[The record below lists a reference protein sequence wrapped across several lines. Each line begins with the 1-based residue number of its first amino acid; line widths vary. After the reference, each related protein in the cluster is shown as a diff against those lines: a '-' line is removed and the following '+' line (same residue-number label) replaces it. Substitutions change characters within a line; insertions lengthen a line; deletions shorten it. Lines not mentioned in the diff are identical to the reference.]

1 MRRGTLLTLL
11 FATLPVSAEPKPEK
25 FIETYCLKCHDSVS
39 KKGGADF
46 GDLAALPGN
55 FDSWVRLFDRVEK
68 KEMPPAG
75 SRAPGEAERTAF
87 LKSLRENLHT
97 VSRAAQEREGRTPLR
112 RLNRAEYQNT
122 LHDLLGV
129 TTDVRS
135 LLPEDSVVGGFDKIS
150 GGLETSATHLVRYLE
165 AADRALADAL
175 PLAPYPAEPI
185 RVRQTGREF
194 FDSRPKLNREGMAPF
209 VRFEGGSIVLCAT
222 LYKHGSVAT
231 VPTPVAGR
239 YRIRAS
245 VGAVRNAGKP
255 IPVIM
260 GKMSSDRF
268 AHEKLEHLI
277 DIQDAPGEGRR
288 VLEAVAN
295 LNGHEQIYLE
305 GLGLPFFHDM
315 SKKRDQKPVGDDEPI
330 PGLALEWIE
339 LEGPLDAGYG
349 LRTLFG
355 GLPRVPNRFL
365 AATMAGQKIND
376 SWQKWDA
383 NEFEKPDNRLRLV
396 TRDPKGD
403 ASRLIRA
410 FVPRAFRRPVPEATL
425 DGYVRI
431 ATEALDRGVPL
442 DEVLV
447 RAYKSVLC
455 SPDFWMLVEKPGRLD
470 DHAIASRLSYFL
482 WDSMPD
488 EELLAVAARGEL
500 SKPGVLRA
508 LTERLLKHPKSARF
522 AESFTG
528 QWLELRKIHDMKP
541 DAMYVEYDDLLAWSM
556 PAETRRFFEHVLA
569 NDLPASSF
577 FQSDWSVLNERLARH
592 YGLPKLEGME
602 LRRVSLPAGSP
613 RGGIVT
619 HASIMK
625 LTTNATYT
633 SPVKRGVWVLDRLL
647 GTPPSPPPP
656 NVAAIEP
663 DIRGAV
669 TIREQLAKHQSVPV
683 CASCHRQIDP
693 PGFALENFD
702 VIGGW
707 RDRYRSKEGGGMNQ
721 HTELQN
727 YPGRKVWMA
736 RPVEAG
742 GTSGTGESFANL
754 SEYRQLVMRD
764 PDQLTRNLAGKLLVY
779 ATGAPLQFA
788 DREEVERIVARVRE
802 QRNGFRALIH
812 EVVASR
818 VFQSK

>member
-1 MRRGTLLTLL
+1 
-11 FATLPVSAEPKPEK
+11 
-25 FIETYCLKCHDSVS
+25 
-39 KKGGADF
+39 
-46 GDLAALPGN
+46 
-55 FDSWVRLFDRVEK
+55 
-68 KEMPPAG
+68 
-75 SRAPGEAERTAF
+75 
-87 LKSLRENLHT
+87 
-97 VSRAAQEREGRTPLR
+97 
-112 RLNRAEYQNT
+112 
-122 LHDLLGV
+122 
-129 TTDVRS
+129 
-135 LLPEDSVVGGFDKIS
+135 
-150 GGLETSATHLVRYLE
+150 
-165 AADRALADAL
+165 
-175 PLAPYPAEPI
+175 
-185 RVRQTGREF
+185 
-194 FDSRPKLNREGMAPF
+194 
-209 VRFEGGSIVLCAT
+209 
-222 LYKHGSVAT
+222 
-231 VPTPVAGR
+231 
-239 YRIRAS
+239 
-245 VGAVRNAGKP
+245 
-255 IPVIM
+255 
-260 GKMSSDRF
+260 
-268 AHEKLEHLI
+268 
-277 DIQDAPGEGRR
+277 
-288 VLEAVAN
+288 
-295 LNGHEQIYLE
+295 
-305 GLGLPFFHDM
+305 
-315 SKKRDQKPVGDDEPI
+315 
-330 PGLALEWIE
+330 
-339 LEGPLDAGYG
+339 
-349 LRTLFG
+349 
-355 GLPRVPNRFL
+355 
-365 AATMAGQKIND
+365 
-376 SWQKWDA
+376 
-383 NEFEKPDNRLRLV
+383 
-396 TRDPKGD
+396 
-403 ASRLIRA
+403 
-410 FVPRAFRRPVPEATL
+410 
-425 DGYVRI
+425 
-431 ATEALDRGVPL
+431 
-442 DEVLV
+442 
-447 RAYKSVLC
+447 
-455 SPDFWMLVEKPGRLD
+455 
-470 DHAIASRLSYFL
+470 
-482 WDSMPD
+482 
-488 EELLAVAARGEL
+488 
-500 SKPGVLRA
+500 
-508 LTERLLKHPKSARF
+508 
-522 AESFTG
+522 
-528 QWLELRKIHDMKP
+528 
-541 DAMYVEYDDLLAWSM
+541 MYVEYDDLLAWSM